1 MCGGVVS
8 HAHGKSRM
16 SVPTVRAKAGRY
28 DGLQRGHFPAV
39 GEILPPFPLIIR
51 VMDSAL
57 PQDFATTTQAAI
69 RLQVSQPTVA
79 DYLRRGWLSGQKIGR
94 SWRIET
100 ASIERLL
107 RCGPPARG

>member
-1 MCGGVVS
+1 MCGEVIS
-8 HAHGKSRM
+8 HVPGKSRVPVP
-16 SVPTVRAKAGRY
+16 SVRKETGRY
-28 DGLQRGHFPAV
+28 DGLQRGHFPTV
-39 GEILPPFPLIIR
+39 GEIQPPLPMIIR
-51 VMDSAL
+51 GMDSAL

-69 RLQVSQPTVA
+69 RLQVSRPTVA

-100 ASIERLL
+100 ASINRLL